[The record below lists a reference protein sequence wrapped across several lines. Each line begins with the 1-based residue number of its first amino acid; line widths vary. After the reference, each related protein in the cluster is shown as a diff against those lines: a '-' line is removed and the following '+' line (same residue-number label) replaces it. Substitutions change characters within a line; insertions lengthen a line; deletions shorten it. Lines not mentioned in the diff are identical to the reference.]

1 MGRSHQGVLRGYEK
15 TKQRQDNSILKVSIF
30 LSQINKQNHQ
40 LKKGRSVGTELDTRL
55 VSSESKD
62 SQDTKGMTHTY
73 KCIHRSYF
81 DFQIEILHGHVVN
94 TKHGQWV
101 HQLRRVL

>member
-73 KCIHRSYF
+73 RYTQRSYF
-81 DFQIEILHGHVVN
+81 DFQIAILHGHVVN